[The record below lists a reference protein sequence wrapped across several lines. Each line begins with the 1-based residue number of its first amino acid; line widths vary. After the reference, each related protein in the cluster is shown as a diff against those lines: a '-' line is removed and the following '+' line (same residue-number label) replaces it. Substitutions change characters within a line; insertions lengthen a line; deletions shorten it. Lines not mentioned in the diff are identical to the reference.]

1 MNDTASFRGLYPI
14 YLITRKHKR
23 NSADCVEFELH
34 WQRNLLRLARDI
46 NSRTLQP
53 TAYTFVATRPKAR
66 EVFACDMGQRICDHY
81 IAEPLRPHIERR
93 LTERTFNNRIG
104 KGLNAAI
111 NQIAEDIYDK
121 THGFTRD
128 AWCVT
133 WDLEGYFPNA
143 CQDTVYEQFLDLL
156 NNDYQGEGKEL
167 LRYLIE
173 RSIFSYPT
181 EHCEIR
187 STYEERKAI
196 KPEKSL
202 FNKPPGIGGSIGRLV
217 WQDAMSLYVADI
229 DRWLEQDCGIPHVR
243 YMDDNFA
250 VTDNKEAFL
259 AYIMPELRKRYAEL
273 GCRLHPHKF
282 SCQHYSK
289 GVKFCGTTVKMQ
301 RVYVSQRTVRSFR
314 QRVAKFSAA
323 PCERRLSVLL
333 ASINSYLGICK
344 TRNGHHIAMSTL
356 GLLSTKWSKYVHLD
370 KRRMCLVAN
379 EGYALHD
386 RLRRKYKLRLKHN
399 KHDKTGKGQRPAAHG
414 RAQDGPAGHHGRER
428 RSCGQMHKDGT
439 CVQGRVP
446 RGVQGV

>member
-1 MNDTASFRGLYPI
+1 MQKMNDTVSFRGLYPI

-34 WQRNLLRLARDI
+34 WQRNLLRLAQDM
-46 NSRTLQP
+46 NDRTLQP

-81 IAEPLRPHIERR
+81 IAEDMRPHIERR
-93 LTERTFNNRIG
+93 LTDRTFNNRIG

-121 THGFTRD
+121 TCGFTRD
-128 AWCVT
+128 AWCIT

-143 CQDTVYEQFLDLL
+143 RQDIVYDQFLDIL
-156 NNDYQGEGKEL
+156 DKEYQGEDKEL

-187 STYEERKAI
+187 STYEERLAI

-202 FNKPPGIGGSIGRLV
+202 FNKPAGIGGSIGRLV

-229 DRWLEQDCGIPHVR
+229 DRWLEQDCGILHVR

-259 AYIMPELRKRYAEL
+259 AYIMPELRRRYAEL
-273 GCRLHPHKF
+273 GCTLHPHKF

-301 RVYVSQRTVRSFR
+301 RVYVSQRTVRSFT
-314 QRVAKFSAA
+314 QCIAKFNAA
-323 PCERRLSVLL
+323 PCERRLSALL
-333 ASINSYLGICK
+333 ACVNSYLGICK
-344 TRNGHHIAMSTL
+344 TRNGHHIAMTAL
-356 GLLSTKWSKYVHLD
+356 DNLSDRWNRYIHLD

-379 EGYALHD
+379 DGYGLNE
-386 RLRRKYKLRLKHN
+386 RLKRRYHLRLKHKN
-399 KHDKTGKGQRPAAHG
+399 RKHDKRGEAKRPATHS
-414 RAQDGPAGHHGRER
+414 RAQDGLAGHHGRE
-428 RSCGQMHKDGT
+428 
-439 CVQGRVP
+439 
-446 RGVQGV
+446 